1 MTSSAPE
8 TGLPPDHLVRQLLDA
23 IAEHPEV
30 REPLLRALLTED
42 FLTLPRR
49 VEKLEGEFQEFRE
62 ETRAGFRAVN
72 ERIDATNA
80 EVRVLGNRLDENTRR
95 LDEFGNRLD
104 ENTRRLDEFGN
115 RLDENTGRLDEFG
128 NRLDENTVRLD
139 EFGNRLDENTRRLD
153 ENTRAIRRMEGHVGR
168 LIGNIYEDLC
178 RREIGVILD
187 GWLKAPVLA
196 DRELVNTKLLRAR
209 ESGAINREDYLN
221 GLRPDIIARGNG
233 DAGHAG
239 PLAIVEVSVT
249 FNQNDL
255 ENAARR
261 AAIISGVTGN
271 SVAAFVATHDDWPD
285 EVNTVAGA
293 LGVNIIR
300 HEDPDHVD
308 PL

>member
-80 EVRVLGNRLDENTRR
+80 EVRVLSNRMDEFGNR

-104 ENTRRLDEFGN
+104 EFGNRLDEFGN
-115 RLDENTGRLDEFG
+115 RLDETNS
-128 NRLDENTVRLD
+128 RLDENSQ
-139 EFGNRLDENTRRLD
+139 RLD
-153 ENTRAIRRMEGHVGR
+153 ENTRAIRRLEGHVGR
-168 LIGNIYEDLC
+168 LIGNTYEDLC

-196 DRELVNTKLLRAR
+196 DRELINAKLLQAR
-209 ESGAINREDYLN
+209 ESGAVSREDYLN
-221 GLRPDIIARGNG
+221 GLRPDVIARTNA
-233 DAGHAG
+233 DTDHTG

-249 FNQNDL
+249 FNRNDL

-271 SVAAFVATHDDWPD
+271 SVTAFVATHDDWPD

>member
-23 IAEHPEV
+23 ITEHPEV

-42 FLTLPRR
+42 FLALPRK

-80 EVRVLGNRLDENTRR
+80 EVRVLS
-95 LDEFGNRLD
+95 
-104 ENTRRLDEFGN
+104 N

-128 NRLDENTVRLD
+128 NRLDEFGKRLD
-139 EFGNRLDENTRRLD
+139 ENTGRLDAFGKRLDENTGRLDAFGNRLDETNSRLD
-153 ENTRAIRRMEGHVGR
+153 ENTRAIRRLEGHVGR
-168 LIGNIYEDLC
+168 LIGNTYEDLC

-196 DRELVNTKLLRAR
+196 DREVINAKLLRAR
-209 ESGAINREDYLN
+209 ESGAISREDYLN
-221 GLRPDIIARGNG
+221 GLRPDVIARTNA
-233 DAGHAG
+233 DTDHTG

-249 FNQNDL
+249 FNRNDL

-271 SVAAFVATHDDWPD
+271 SVTAFVATHDDWPD
-285 EVNTVAGA
+285 EVDTVAGA

>member
-80 EVRVLGNRLDENTRR
+80 EVRVLGNRLDENT
-95 LDEFGNRLD
+95 
-104 ENTRRLDEFGN
+104 
-115 RLDENTGRLDEFG
+115 
-128 NRLDENTVRLD
+128 VRLD

-153 ENTRAIRRMEGHVGR
+153 ENTRAIRRLEGHVGR
-168 LIGNIYEDLC
+168 LIGNTYEDLC

-233 DAGHAG
+233 DADHAG

>member
-1 MTSSAPE
+1 MSSAI
-8 TGLPPDHLVRQLLDA
+8 GW
-23 IAEHPEV
+23 
-30 REPLLRALLTED
+30 
-42 FLTLPRR
+42 
-49 VEKLEGEFQEFRE
+49 
-62 ETRAGFRAVN
+62 TRTPG
-72 ERIDATNA
+72 
-80 EVRVLGNRLDENTRR
+80 
-95 LDEFGNRLD
+95 
-104 ENTRRLDEFGN
+104 LDEFGN

-128 NRLDENTVRLD
+128 NRLDGRLDEFGNRLDENTGRLN

-153 ENTRAIRRMEGHVGR
+153 ENTRAIRRLEGHVGR
-168 LIGNIYEDLC
+168 LIGNTYEDLC

>member
-1 MTSSAPE
+1 
-8 TGLPPDHLVRQLLDA
+8 LLDA
-23 IAEHPEV
+23 IAAHPEV

-42 FLTLPRR
+42 FLTLPHRM
-49 VEKLEGEFQEFRE
+49 EKLEGEFQEFRE

-72 ERIDATNA
+72 ERIDATNS
-80 EVRVLGNRLDENTRR
+80 EVRALSD
-95 LDEFGNRLD
+95 
-104 ENTRRLDEFGN
+104 
-115 RLDENTGRLDEFG
+115 RLDENTGRLGENTG
-128 NRLDENTVRLD
+128 RLDENTR
-139 EFGNRLDENTRRLD
+139 RLDENTRRLD
-153 ENTRAIRRMEGHVGR
+153 ENTRAIRRLEGHVGR
-168 LIGNIYEDLC
+168 LIGNTYEDLC

-187 GWLKAPVLA
+187 GWLTGPVLA
-196 DRELVNTKLLRAR
+196 DRELINARLLQAR
-209 ESGAINREDYLN
+209 ESDAISRQDYLN

-233 DAGHAG
+233 DADHAG

>member
-8 TGLPPDHLVRQLLDA
+8 TGLPPDHLLRQLMDA
-23 IAEHPEV
+23 ITAHPEV

-42 FLTLPRR
+42 FLALPRR
-49 VEKLEGEFQEFRE
+49 MENLEGEFQEFRE

-80 EVRVLGNRLDENTRR
+80 EVRVLSNRMDEFGNR

-104 ENTRRLDEFGN
+104 EFGNRLDEFGN
-115 RLDENTGRLDEFG
+115 RLDEFGNRLDEFG
-128 NRLDENTVRLD
+128 NRLDETNS
-139 EFGNRLDENTRRLD
+139 RLDENSQRLD
-153 ENTRAIRRMEGHVGR
+153 ENTRAIRRLEGHVGR
-168 LIGNIYEDLC
+168 LIGNTYEDLC

-196 DRELVNTKLLRAR
+196 DREVINAKLLRAR
-209 ESGAINREDYLN
+209 ESGVISREDYLN
-221 GLRPDIIARGNG
+221 GLRPDVIARTNG
-233 DAGHAG
+233 DTDHTG
-239 PLAIVEVSVT
+239 PLAIVEASVT
-249 FNQNDL
+249 FNRNDL

-271 SVAAFVATHDDWPD
+271 SVTAFVATHDDWPD

-308 PL
+308 TL

>member
-1 MTSSAPE
+1 M
-8 TGLPPDHLVRQLLDA
+8 
-23 IAEHPEV
+23 
-30 REPLLRALLTED
+30 
-42 FLTLPRR
+42 
-49 VEKLEGEFQEFRE
+49 
-62 ETRAGFRAVN
+62 
-72 ERIDATNA
+72 
-80 EVRVLGNRLDENTRR
+80 
-95 LDEFGNRLD
+95 
-104 ENTRRLDEFGN
+104 DEFGN
-115 RLDENTGRLDEFG
+115 RLDENTG
-128 NRLDENTVRLD
+128 
-139 EFGNRLDENTRRLD
+139 RLDENTRRLD
-153 ENTRAIRRMEGHVGR
+153 ENTRAIRRLEGHVGR
-168 LIGNIYEDLC
+168 LIGNTYEDLC

-233 DAGHAG
+233 DADHAG

>member
-1 MTSSAPE
+1 MTLSAPE
-8 TGLPPDHLVRQLLDA
+8 TGLPPDHLLRQLMEA
-23 IAEHPEV
+23 ITAHPEV

-42 FLTLPRR
+42 FLALPRR
-49 VEKLEGEFQEFRE
+49 MENLEGEFQEFRE

-80 EVRVLGNRLDENTRR
+80 EVRVLSNRMDEFGNR

-104 ENTRRLDEFGN
+104 EFGNRLDEFGN
-115 RLDENTGRLDEFG
+115 RLDEFGNRLDEFG
-128 NRLDENTVRLD
+128 NRLDETNS
-139 EFGNRLDENTRRLD
+139 RLDENSQRLD
-153 ENTRAIRRMEGHVGR
+153 ENTRAIRRLEGHVGR
-168 LIGNIYEDLC
+168 LIGNTYEDLC

-196 DRELVNTKLLRAR
+196 DREVINAKLLRAR
-209 ESGAINREDYLN
+209 ESGVISREDYLN
-221 GLRPDIIARGNG
+221 GLRPDVIARTNG
-233 DAGHAG
+233 DTDHTG
-239 PLAIVEVSVT
+239 PLAIVGASVT
-249 FNQNDL
+249 FNRNDL